1 MHSDIT
7 FITGAGSGIGR
18 AVALLQASAG
28 RPLALV
34 DRDRANVEAVAA
46 EAEERG
52 APLTLAI
59 AADIS
64 QEAAVSDAYE
74 QCRASLGIPTRVVA
88 NAGVEISRKAHETTL
103 TEWASVIDVNLTGT
117 FLTCRDAI
125 RLLLDHGRPGA
136 IVCVSSP
143 SAFVGFAGGSN
154 SAYGSSKGGISAMVK
169 ALAVDYAASGI
180 RVNGV
185 VPGATATSL
194 LDVTTQAHEGTQAY
208 DDIAHRA
215 RTQIP
220 LGRLARPEEIAE
232 AIDWLLG
239 PKSSYV
245 TGSHVHVDG
254 GLTARGANDF

>member
-1 MHSDIT
+1 MHDDIT

-18 AVALLQASAG
+18 AVALQQASLG
-28 RPLALV
+28 HPLALL
-34 DRDRANVEAVAA
+34 DRDRARVEAVAG

-52 APLTLAI
+52 APRTLAV

-64 QEAAVSDAYE
+64 QEAAVSEAYA
-74 QCRASLGIPTRVVA
+74 QCRTSLGIPTRIVA

-103 TEWASVIDVNLTGT
+103 AEWAGVIDVNLTGT
-117 FLTCRDAI
+117 FLTCREAI
-125 RLLLDHGRPGA
+125 RLLLEHGLPGA

-143 SAFVGFAGGSN
+143 SAFVGFAGGAN
-154 SAYGSSKGGISAMVK
+154 SAYGSSKGGVSAMVK
-169 ALAVDYAASGI
+169 ALAVDYAGCGI

-185 VPGATATSL
+185 VPGATATPL
-194 LDVTTQAHEGTQAY
+194 LDVTTDEH
-208 DDIAHRA
+208 DDVASRA

-245 TGSHVHVDG
+245 TGSHLHVDG